1 MKRPAPAGV
10 AAVPDAPPPPTR
22 SFINHGHLTTPHNA
36 TLRAVL
42 LAGGALTWLMLFL
55 VLPGL
60 LVAMLAFASRGDYGE
75 LVWSFTTDNFTRL
88 AGWGIFGWSADYL
101 LILWRSLWQAGLC
114 TVLALLLAFPLAFVI
129 AAQKPRLRYLLLALV
144 TIPFCTNLVIRTYGW
159 MLLFSNQLPPAQLA
173 QWLGWIGPDAGL
185 APSAFA
191 VVVGMVNAILPFA
204 ILPLYPSVERLDWS
218 LVEAARDNY
227 AGRWR
232 TFRHALLPQV
242 MPGLTAAFI
251 LTFIPAIGMFVVS
264 DLLGGAKYMLVG
276 NLIQQ
281 QFGAS
286 RDWPFG
292 AAICLVL
299 IVLTLLGLLG
309 LGRRGR
315 EAAA

>member
-1 MKRPAPAGV
+1 MTELFTKEI
-10 AAVPDAPPPPTR
+10 PDPGPPGLQTR
-22 SFINHGHLTTPHNA
+22 SFINHGHLTTPINA
-36 TLRAVL
+36 TWRAVL
-42 LAGGALTWLMLFL
+42 LSGGALSWLILFL

-60 LVAMLAFASRGDYGE
+60 LVGVLAFASRGDYGQ

-101 LILWRSLWQAGLC
+101 IILARSLWQAALC
-114 TVLALLLAFPLAFVI
+114 TSLALLLAFPLAFVI
-129 AAQKPRLRYLLLALV
+129 AVQKPRWRYLLLALV

-159 MLLFSNQLPPAQLA
+159 VLLFSNNLPPAQFA
-173 QWLGWIGPDAGL
+173 QWLGWIEPGAGI

-191 VVVGMVNAILPFA
+191 VIIGMVNAVLPFA

-227 AGRWR
+227 AGKWR
-232 TFRHALLPQV
+232 TFRHAIMPQV
-242 MPGLTAAFI
+242 WPGLSAAFI

-299 IVLTLLGLLG
+299 ILLTLLGLLG

-315 EAAA
+315 EVVA